1 MDQYD
6 TKRDT
11 LNGLFLK
18 KLIAGKS
25 LIDDI
30 HRLKDKARLYFNRA
44 KLGRNAH
51 EALQLQKAFQLII
64 NKFPENTEMVHVLL
78 KLWKDTYD
86 IEHDDLFIIAAFEN
100 YAKAVLLS
108 RRYVVHLIQKPNDL
122 NRKQANT
129 PIHINTIRAKKNFSE
144 LYFKHNTISM
154 THLLKPNYLK
164 VVGISDKSISA
175 IRHYKNIRNSIHFG
189 GPKIVFGD
197 SIHYEGLID
206 LRLKIFS

>member
-1 MDQYD
+1 MNQYD

-11 LNGLFLK
+11 INGLFLK
-18 KLIAGKS
+18 KLLAGKS

-30 HRLKDKARLYFNRA
+30 YRLKDKARLYFNRA
-44 KLGRNAH
+44 KIGKNAH
-51 EALQLQKAFQLII
+51 EALQLCKAFQLII
-64 NKFPENTEMVHVLL
+64 DKFPENTEMAHVLL
-78 KLWKDTYD
+78 KLWYDTYD

-108 RRYVVHLIQKPNDL
+108 KRYVVHLIQAPNDL

-129 PIHINTIRAKKNFSE
+129 PIHINTIRAKKNFSK

-154 THLLKPNYLK
+154 SHLLKPNYLN
-164 VVGISDKSISA
+164 VVGISDKAISA
-175 IRHYKNIRNSIHFG
+175 LRHYKSIRNSIHFG

-197 SIHYEGLID
+197 YSDYEGLID
-206 LRLKIFS
+206 LRNKIFS